1 MAEFEGAAEDLNKG
15 IEESLES
22 SKGSGKGVGWETW
35 VAHSILVLG
44 LLSAVGALFANI
56 TAQEALFDRTEE
68 ILLDSAREKDLIT
81 VTLLRSK
88 HDILVALG
96 KVPDETEIQ
105 EIRELEAEITTLGA
119 EINAD
124 ESEIR
129 IIAKAHHLFAIGVTL
144 LAIAITLSSISIV
157 LKRLVLWIGGL
168 AIGTV
173 GAGYMGVGFFNML
186 LH

>member
-1 MAEFEGAAEDLNKG
+1 MTEFEGAAEDLNKG

-22 SKGSGKGVGWETW
+22 SKGSGKGVGWGTW
-35 VAHSILVLG
+35 VAHSILILG

-68 ILLDSAREKDLIT
+68 ILLDSVREKDLIT
-81 VTLLRSK
+81 VTILTSK
-88 HDILVALG
+88 HEILVALG

-105 EIRELEAEITTLGA
+105 EIRELEAEITTLEGK
-119 EINAD
+119 INAD
-124 ESEIR
+124 EAGIR
-129 IIAKAHHLFAIGVTL
+129 VIAKAHHLFAIGVTL

-168 AIGTV
+168 VIGAV
-173 GAGYMGVGFFNML
+173 GVGYMGVGFFNML
-186 LH
+186 LY